1 MSYKNELKKQ
11 IEQLE
16 QQTDSNKVRLQQ
28 LYREL
33 AEISLKEKIDDQPI
47 KVELLKG

>member
-1 MSYKNELKKQ
+1 MSYKDELKKQ

-16 QQTDSNKVRLQQ
+16 QQTDSNKLRLQQ

-33 AEISLKEKIDDQPI
+33 ADVQLKERTGDQPV
-47 KVELLKG
+47 KVELLQG

>member
-1 MSYKNELKKQ
+1 MSYKDELKKQ

-16 QQTDSNKVRLQQ
+16 TSVDVDKMRLQQ

-33 AEISLKEKIDDQPI
+33 ADLQLKERIGDQSV
-47 KVELLKG
+47 KVELLQG

>member
-1 MSYKNELKKQ
+1 MSYKDELKKQ

-16 QQTDSNKVRLQQ
+16 ASVDVDKVRLQQ

-33 AEISLKEKIDDQPI
+33 ADVQLKERFGDQSA